1 MYTTNWSVIPQNLP
15 LFLEGVRLTLTISAL
30 SLILSLPI
38 GIFAGLC
45 RVSRNRF
52 IAFLS
57 ACYVEFFRGVPLLV
71 LLIWIFFVLG
81 RFLRLG
87 AYWSA
92 IVGLA
97 IFSGAFVAEVV
108 RAGIQAV
115 PKGQME
121 AARASGMT
129 YIQAMKLVILPQ
141 AIRKVLP
148 PLASQ
153 FIILIKDSS
162 LVSVISVVD
171 LTLIGKNLVAT
182 TFRSLEVWSFIAL
195 LYFVMTFGLSK
206 IIALLERKF
215 RAEWQ

>member
-30 SLILSLPI
+30 SLVLSLPI

-45 RVSRNRF
+45 RVSRNRV

>member
-1 MYTTNWSVIPQNLP
+1 LYTTDWSVIVDNFPM
-15 LFLEGVRLTLTISAL
+15 FMKGAYLTLKISFLAL
-30 SLILSLPI
+30 VLSIPI
-38 GIFAGLC
+38 GAAVGLC
-45 RVSRNRF
+45 RVSRNRIVSF
-52 IAFLS
+52 FA

-71 LLIWIFFVLG
+71 LLMWIFFVLG

-87 AYWSA
+87 SYWSA
-92 IVGLA
+92 ITGLA
-97 IFSGAFVAEVV
+97 IFSGAFVAEIV
-108 RAGIQAV
+108 RAGIQAI

-129 YIQAMKLVILPQ
+129 YGQAMRLVVLPQ
-141 AIRKVLP
+141 AVRKVLP

-182 TFRSLEVWSFIAL
+182 TFRSIEIFSFIAV
-195 LYFVMTFGLSK
+195 LYFCMTFSLSK
-206 IIALLERKF
+206 FIAFFER
-215 RAEWQ
+215 RTIRE

>member
-1 MYTTNWSVIPQNLP
+1 MYITNWGVISQNLP
-15 LFLEGVRLTLTISAL
+15 LFFKGAVLTLKISLLAM
-30 SLILSLPI
+30 ILSIPI
-38 GIFAGLC
+38 GAFAGLC

-52 IAFLS
+52 VSFLA

-92 IVGLA
+92 ITGLA
-97 IFSGAFVAEVV
+97 IFSGAFVAEIV
-108 RAGIQAV
+108 RAGIEAI
-115 PKGQME
+115 PRGQME
-121 AARASGMT
+121 AARSSGMT
-129 YIQAMKLVILPQ
+129 YVQAMKLVILPQ
-141 AIRKVLP
+141 ALRKVLP

-182 TFRSLEVWSFIAL
+182 TFRSIEIWTFIAAI
-195 LYFVMTFGLSK
+195 YFCMTFTLSK
-206 IIALLERKF
+206 FISFFEKRGAGE
-215 RAEWQ
+215 

>member
-1 MYTTNWSVIPQNLP
+1 MYTTNWSVYPQNLP

-30 SLILSLPI
+30 SLVLSLPI

-45 RVSRNRF
+45 RVSRNRV